1 MRVVETM
8 PMQQLLSETARRH
21 RWTTAEYRKLIEAGV
36 FTEDDRIE
44 LIEGEL
50 IEMAPIGEEH
60 AGQVNLLGN
69 EFSYRLY
76 GRVVVAV
83 QNPITLGEYSDPQPD
98 IALLRWRADF
108 YRRRRPEPEDIL
120 LIVEVSETSVRYDR
134 EVKLPLYARHGIPE
148 CWLVDLR
155 KPCLEIHRDP
165 TAEGY
170 REVTTHRTGTVAPA
184 DLPEAIIDVARLLGG
199 VG

>member
-1 MRVVETM
+1 MQVVETM
-8 PMQQLLSETARRH
+8 PIQQLLSETARRH
-21 RWTTAEYRKLIEAGV
+21 RWTAAEYRKLVEAGV
-36 FTEDDRIE
+36 FAEDDRIE

-83 QNPITLGEYSDPQPD
+83 QNPIALSEYSDPQPD
-98 IALLRWRADF
+98 IALLRWRPDF
-108 YRRRRPEPEDIL
+108 YRRQRHGPHDVL
-120 LIVEVSETSVRYDR
+120 LIVEVAETSVRYDR

-148 CWLVDLR
+148 SWLIDLR
-155 KPCLEIHRDP
+155 RPCLEIHRDP
-165 TAEGY
+165 TPEGY
-170 REVTTHRTGTVAPA
+170 QAVTVHRSGSVAPA
-184 DLPEAIIDVARLLGG
+184 SLPEAAIDVARLLGG
-199 VG
+199 VA